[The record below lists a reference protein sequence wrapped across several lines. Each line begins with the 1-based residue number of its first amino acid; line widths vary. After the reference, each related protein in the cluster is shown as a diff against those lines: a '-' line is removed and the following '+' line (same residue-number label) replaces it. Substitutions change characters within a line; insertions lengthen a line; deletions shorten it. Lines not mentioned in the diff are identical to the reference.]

1 MKDPCEVL
9 GGAQTDSPEEIR
21 KAYLRLAKKLHPDLN
36 RGSKPSEE
44 RVKEVL
50 GVYQLLSDPQGDSVK
65 SCEESDGAISVVLKF
80 LDRSRERG
88 RDGLQDF
95 AREA

>member
-9 GGAQTDSPEEIR
+9 GGAQTDLPEEIR

-50 GVYQLLSDPQGDSVK
+50 GVYHLLSNPDKRQRFDTG
-65 SCEESDGAISVVLKF
+65 
-80 LDRSRERG
+80 
-88 RDGLQDF
+88 
-95 AREA
+95 